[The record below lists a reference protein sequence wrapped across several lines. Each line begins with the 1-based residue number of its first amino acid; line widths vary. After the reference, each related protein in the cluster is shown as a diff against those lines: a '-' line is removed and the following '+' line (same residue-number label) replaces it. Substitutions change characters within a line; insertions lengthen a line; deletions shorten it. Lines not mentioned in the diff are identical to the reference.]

1 MPVHMYRLMLS
12 RSGFGC
18 LDAYKNEFCI
28 FYIKY
33 FKYRTERKY
42 WIISEKKNVCYSTG
56 FTSVLSPAKFML
68 LLRGNDCLYLCVH
81 CLYHPVCIG
90 KLATIP
96 CNPSV
101 VLSQG
106 TVHLELQDEGLYR
119 VTKYYTRQRWINLI
133 TEALHKLCRNMQ
145 NSEFSDI
152 KLY

>member
-1 MPVHMYRLMLS
+1 MNSAFFISNISNIGLK
-12 RSGFGC
+12 G
-18 LDAYKNEFCI
+18 N
-28 FYIKY
+28 
-33 FKYRTERKY
+33 TESYLK
-42 WIISEKKNVCYSTG
+42 KKNVCYSTG

-106 TVHLELQDEGLYR
+106 TVHLELQDEGLYSH
-119 VTKYYTRQRWINLI
+119 KI
-133 TEALHKLCRNMQ
+133 LHP
-145 NSEFSDI
+145 SEMN
-152 KLY
+152 